1 MAAPMMDPNAAG
13 PAPGDGFDG
22 LFEELVEDSVEEH
35 AHARVHGKE
44 TRTEVVK
51 LEDSKL
57 VGLLPK
63 TLTDKQL

>member
-35 AHARVHGKE
+35 AAVFKE
-44 TRTEVVK
+44 RLQLAGVPRTQTRIF
-51 LEDSKL
+51 
-57 VGLLPK
+57 
-63 TLTDKQL
+63 TLRW